1 MENNKDQQEQIAS
14 ENNASIFTE
23 EEFSTVGYDKHIRQA
38 RNAIFWV
45 AGLLTVNVAI
55 LFIRESEVYEYMWL
69 DLLVYGGFIA
79 AFVFLGFYTKKKPY
93 TAIIIALILY
103 TLFILLNA
111 AIDVTT
117 LYKGIL
123 FKIITY
129 VFLIKG
135 INDAKEAQEMQK
147 TFGK

>member
-1 MENNKDQQEQIAS
+1 MENNKEHQDESAA
-14 ENNASIFTE
+14 ENNVSIFTE

-45 AGLLTVNVAI
+45 AGLLTVNVAM
-55 LFIRESEVYEYMWL
+55 LFMRESEAYEYMWL
-69 DLLVYGGFIA
+69 DFLIYGGFIG
-79 AFVFLGFYTKKKPY
+79 AFIFLGFFTKKKPY
-93 TAIIIALILY
+93 TAIIMALILY

-111 AIDVTT
+111 VIEPMT
-117 LYKGIL
+117 LLKGIL

-129 VFLIKG
+129 VFLIKA

-147 TFGK
+147 TFGR

>member
-1 MENNKDQQEQIAS
+1 MENNKDQQPNETDNTS
-14 ENNASIFTE
+14 SIFTE
-23 EEFSTVGYDKHIRQA
+23 NEFSVEGYDKHIRQA

-45 AGLLTVNVAI
+45 AGLLTFNVAV
-55 LFIRESEVYEYMWL
+55 LFIGADDIYEYMWV
-69 DLLVYGGFIA
+69 DLLVYGLFIAGFI
-79 AFVFLGFYTKKKPY
+79 FLGFFTKKKPY
-93 TAIIIALILY
+93 TAIIIAIILY

-111 AIDVTT
+111 VIEPMTIF
-117 LYKGIL
+117 KGIL

>member
-1 MENNKDQQEQIAS
+1 MENNKDQQPNET
-14 ENNASIFTE
+14 ENTSSIFTE
-23 EEFSTVGYDKHIRQA
+23 NEFSVEGYDKHIRQA

-45 AGLLTVNVAI
+45 AGLLTFNVAV
-55 LFIRESEVYEYMWL
+55 LFIGADDIYEYMWV
-69 DLLVYGGFIA
+69 DLLVYGLFIAGFI
-79 AFVFLGFYTKKKPY
+79 FLGFFTKKKPY
-93 TAIIIALILY
+93 TAIIIAIILY

-111 AIDVTT
+111 VIEPMTIF
-117 LYKGIL
+117 KGIL

>member
-1 MENNKDQQEQIAS
+1 MENNKDQQLPET
-14 ENNASIFTE
+14 ENNTSIFTE
-23 EEFSTVGYDKHIRQA
+23 NEFSTAGYDKHIRQA

-45 AGLLTVNVAI
+45 AGLLTLNVAI
-55 LFIRESEVYEYMWL
+55 LFTGADELYEYMWL
-69 DLLVYGGFIA
+69 DLLIYGAFIGGFI
-79 AFVFLGFYTKKKPY
+79 FLGLFTKKKPY

-111 AIDVTT
+111 AIDPTT
-117 LYKGIL
+117 IFKGIL
-123 FKIITY
+123 FKIVTY

-135 INDAKEAQEMQK
+135 INDAREAQEMKK

>member
-1 MENNKDQQEQIAS
+1 MENNKDQQPTETDNAS
-14 ENNASIFTE
+14 SIFTE
-23 EEFSTVGYDKHIRQA
+23 NEFSTEGYDKHIRQA

-45 AGLLTVNVAI
+45 AGLLTFNVGVLYLTTEAYSEYI
-55 LFIRESEVYEYMWL
+55 WIDLLIYGLFI
-69 DLLVYGGFIA
+69 G
-79 AFVFLGFYTKKKPY
+79 AFVFLGFFTKKKPY

-103 TLFILLNA
+103 TLFIVMNA
-111 AIDVTT
+111 VLDPTT
-117 LYKGIL
+117 ILKGIL

>member
-1 MENNKDQQEQIAS
+1 MENNKEHQDESAA
-14 ENNASIFTE
+14 ENNVSIFTE

-45 AGLLTVNVAI
+45 AGLLTVNVAM
-55 LFIRESEVYEYMWL
+55 LFMREGEAYEYMWL
-69 DLLVYGGFIA
+69 DFLIYGGFIG
-79 AFVFLGFYTKKKPY
+79 AFIFLGFFTKKKPY
-93 TAIIIALILY
+93 TAIIMALILY

-111 AIDVTT
+111 VIEPMT
-117 LYKGIL
+117 LLKGIL

-129 VFLIKG
+129 VFLIKA

-147 TFGK
+147 TFGR

>member
-1 MENNKDQQEQIAS
+1 MENNKDQQLPEM
-14 ENNASIFTE
+14 ENNTSIFTE
-23 EEFSTVGYDKHIRQA
+23 NEFSTAGYDKHIRQA

-45 AGLLTVNVAI
+45 AGLLTLNVAI
-55 LFIRESEVYEYMWL
+55 LFTGADELNEYMWL
-69 DLLVYGGFIA
+69 DLLIYGAFIGGFI
-79 AFVFLGFYTKKKPY
+79 FLGLFTKKKPY

-111 AIDVTT
+111 AIDPTT
-117 LYKGIL
+117 IFKGIL
-123 FKIITY
+123 FKIVTY

-135 INDAKEAQEMQK
+135 INDAREAQEMKK

>member
-1 MENNKDQQEQIAS
+1 MENNKEHQDESAA
-14 ENNASIFTE
+14 ENNVSIFTE

-45 AGLLTVNVAI
+45 AGLLTFNVAV
-55 LFIRESEVYEYMWL
+55 LFIGADDIYEYMWV
-69 DLLVYGGFIA
+69 DLLVYGLFIAGFI
-79 AFVFLGFYTKKKPY
+79 FLGFFTKKKPY
-93 TAIIIALILY
+93 TAIIIAIILY

-111 AIDVTT
+111 VIEPMTIF
-117 LYKGIL
+117 KGIL

>member
-1 MENNKDQQEQIAS
+1 MENNKEQQEESAA
-14 ENNASIFTE
+14 ENNVSIFTE

-45 AGLLTVNVAI
+45 AGLLTVNVAM
-55 LFIRESEVYEYMWL
+55 LFMRESEAYEYMWL
-69 DLLVYGGFIA
+69 DFLIYGGFIGT
-79 AFVFLGFYTKKKPY
+79 FIFLGFFTKKKPY
-93 TAIIIALILY
+93 TAIIMALILY

-111 AIDVTT
+111 VIEPMT
-117 LYKGIL
+117 LLKGIL

-129 VFLIKG
+129 VFLIKA

-147 TFGK
+147 TFGR

>member
-1 MENNKDQQEQIAS
+1 MENNKDQQPTETD
-14 ENNASIFTE
+14 NTASIFTE
-23 EEFSTVGYDKHIRQA
+23 NEFSTVGYDKHIRQA

-45 AGLLTVNVAI
+45 AGLLTFNVAV
-55 LFIRESEVYEYMWL
+55 LFIGADDVYEYMWV
-69 DLLVYGGFIA
+69 DLLVYGLFIAGFI
-79 AFVFLGFYTKKKPY
+79 FLGFFTKKKPY

-111 AIDVTT
+111 VIEPMTIF
-117 LYKGIL
+117 KGIL

>member
-1 MENNKDQQEQIAS
+1 MENNKEHQDESAA
-14 ENNASIFTE
+14 ENNVSIFTE

-45 AGLLTVNVAI
+45 AGLLTVNVAM
-55 LFIRESEVYEYMWL
+55 LFMREGEAYEYMWL
-69 DLLVYGGFIA
+69 DFLIYGGFIG
-79 AFVFLGFYTKKKPY
+79 AFIFLGFFTKKKPY
-93 TAIIIALILY
+93 TAIIMALILY

-111 AIDVTT
+111 VIEPMT
-117 LYKGIL
+117 LLKGIL

-129 VFLIKG
+129 VFLIKA

-147 TFGK
+147 TFGG

>member
-1 MENNKDQQEQIAS
+1 MENNKDQQPTETD
-14 ENNASIFTE
+14 NTTSIFTE
-23 EEFSTVGYDKHIRQA
+23 NEFSVEGYDKHIRQA

-45 AGLLTVNVAI
+45 AGLLTFNVAV
-55 LFIRESEVYEYMWL
+55 LFIGADDIYEYMWV
-69 DLLVYGGFIA
+69 DLLVYGLFIAGFI
-79 AFVFLGFYTKKKPY
+79 FLGFFTKKKPY
-93 TAIIIALILY
+93 TAIIIAIILY

-111 AIDVTT
+111 VIEPMTIF
-117 LYKGIL
+117 KGIL

>member
-1 MENNKDQQEQIAS
+1 MENNKEQQEES
-14 ENNASIFTE
+14 TTENSASIFTE

-45 AGLLTVNVAI
+45 AGLLTVNVAM
-55 LFIRESEVYEYMWL
+55 LFMREGEVYEYMWL
-69 DLLVYGGFIA
+69 DFLIYGGFIG
-79 AFVFLGFYTKKKPY
+79 AFIFLGFFTKKKPY
-93 TAIIIALILY
+93 TAIIMALILY

-111 AIDVTT
+111 VIEPMT
-117 LYKGIL
+117 LLKGIL

-129 VFLIKG
+129 VFLIKA

-147 TFGK
+147 TFGR

>member
-1 MENNKDQQEQIAS
+1 MENNKEHQDESAA
-14 ENNASIFTE
+14 ENNVSIFTE

-45 AGLLTVNVAI
+45 AGLLTVNVAM
-55 LFIRESEVYEYMWL
+55 LFMRDGESYEYMWL
-69 DLLVYGGFIA
+69 DFLIYGGFIG
-79 AFVFLGFYTKKKPY
+79 AFIFLGFFTKKKPY
-93 TAIIIALILY
+93 TAIIMALILY

-111 AIDVTT
+111 VIEPMT
-117 LYKGIL
+117 LLKGIL

-129 VFLIKG
+129 VFLIKA

-147 TFGK
+147 TFGR

>member
-1 MENNKDQQEQIAS
+1 MENNKDQQPTEPDNS
-14 ENNASIFTE
+14 SSIFTE
-23 EEFSTVGYDKHIRQA
+23 NEFSVEGYDKHIRQA

-45 AGLLTVNVAI
+45 AGLLTFNVAV
-55 LFIRESEVYEYMWL
+55 LFIGADDIYEYMWV
-69 DLLVYGGFIA
+69 DLLVYGLFIAGFI
-79 AFVFLGFYTKKKPY
+79 FLGFFTKKKPY
-93 TAIIIALILY
+93 TAIIIAIILY

-111 AIDVTT
+111 VIEPMTIF
-117 LYKGIL
+117 KGIL

>member
-1 MENNKDQQEQIAS
+1 MENNKEQQEESTA

-45 AGLLTVNVAI
+45 AGLLTVNVAM
-55 LFIRESEVYEYMWL
+55 LFMREGEVYEYMWL
-69 DLLVYGGFIA
+69 DFLIYGGFIG
-79 AFVFLGFYTKKKPY
+79 AFIFLGFFTKKKPY
-93 TAIIIALILY
+93 TAIIMALILY

-111 AIDVTT
+111 VIEPMT
-117 LYKGIL
+117 LLKGIL

-129 VFLIKG
+129 VFLIKA

-147 TFGK
+147 TFGR

>member
-1 MENNKDQQEQIAS
+1 MENNKDQQEESAA
-14 ENNASIFTE
+14 ENDASIFTE

-45 AGLLTVNVAI
+45 AGLLTINVAM
-55 LFIRESEVYEYMWL
+55 LFMREGEVYEYMWVDFL
-69 DLLVYGGFIA
+69 IYGGFIG
-79 AFVFLGFYTKKKPY
+79 AFIFLGFFTKKKPY
-93 TAIIIALILY
+93 TAIIMALILY

-111 AIDVTT
+111 VIEPMT
-117 LYKGIL
+117 LLKGIL

-129 VFLIKG
+129 VFLFKA

-147 TFGK
+147 TFGR

>member
-1 MENNKDQQEQIAS
+1 MENNKDQQDESAA
-14 ENNASIFTE
+14 ENNVSIFTE

-45 AGLLTVNVAI
+45 AGLLTVNVAM
-55 LFIRESEVYEYMWL
+55 LFMRESEVYEYMWL
-69 DLLVYGGFIA
+69 DFLIYGGFIG
-79 AFVFLGFYTKKKPY
+79 AFIFLGFYTKKKPY
-93 TAIIIALILY
+93 TAIIMALILY

-111 AIDVTT
+111 VIEPMT
-117 LYKGIL
+117 LLKGIL

-129 VFLIKG
+129 VFLIKA

-147 TFGK
+147 TFGT

>member
-1 MENNKDQQEQIAS
+1 MENNKEHQDESAA
-14 ENNASIFTE
+14 ENNVSIFTE

-45 AGLLTVNVAI
+45 AGLLTVNVAM
-55 LFIRESEVYEYMWL
+55 LFMRESEAYEYMWL
-69 DLLVYGGFIA
+69 DFLIYGGFIGT
-79 AFVFLGFYTKKKPY
+79 FIFLGFFTKKKPY
-93 TAIIIALILY
+93 TAIIMALILY

-111 AIDVTT
+111 VIEPMT
-117 LYKGIL
+117 LLKGIL

-129 VFLIKG
+129 VFLIKA

-147 TFGK
+147 TFGR